1 MDKLQRTFS
10 GSYVTKLKN
19 DVKTGVSIEKYS
31 ADEFEIDTIKLKYV
45 ANVYT
50 PKDLLE
56 RMIIAQNDFEA
67 AVILYEAYKDIPL
80 VLASNEAFWAYLC
93 HTELFDY
100 CKKRY
105 PVKDAK
111 NKTSHIL
118 DHWFFGNG
126 YNRNTLAQ
134 LWWGVQETYDD
145 DNKDNPYHLTEL
157 FFKNYSFRVIWFTKM
172 LRTKQGLLGILDF
185 LKDNQDIMDVAFEHR
200 GFFIAKYFNR
210 LGGTKQISFLPREF
224 FKKELESIKETIL
237 SITSR
242 KDVSNLNASQII
254 KQSQLDHTKY
264 CINGSEPLSK
274 GRLAVRIVK
283 EYVAKYPSL
292 TFDEIRQVFPD
303 DLIPSIYRS
312 QGLIVSVEDL
322 SNSSLEPVYRNKRY
336 YFDIKDFWLKSA
348 DDIDFVVNNQW
359 DINCINNIITIGRE
373 AGFDI
378 TAE

>member
-10 GSYVTKLKN
+10 DSYVTNLKN

-31 ADEFEIDTIKLKYV
+31 ADEFDIDTTKLKYV

-50 PKDLLE
+50 PTDLLE
-56 RMIIAQNDFEA
+56 NMMASQNDFEA

-80 VLASNEAFWAYLC
+80 VLASNEAFWTYLC
-93 HTELFDY
+93 HTELFEY

-105 PVKDAK
+105 PVDDAK

-134 LWWGVQETYDD
+134 LWWCVQETFDE
-145 DNKDNPYHLTEL
+145 KCIDNPYHLTEI
-157 FFKNYSFRVIWFTKM
+157 FFRNYSFRVIWFTKM

-185 LKDNQDIMDVAFEHR
+185 LEENQDIMEESFEHR

-224 FKKELESIKETIL
+224 FKKELESIKGTIL
-237 SITSR
+237 AIKSR
-242 KDVSNLNASQII
+242 NDVSNLDASQII
-254 KQSQLDHTKY
+254 KQTQLDHTKY

-283 EYVAKYPSL
+283 EYVKKNPSL
-292 TFDEIRQVFPD
+292 TFNEIKQVFPD
-303 DLIPSIYRS
+303 DLILSKYRG

-322 SNSSLEPVYRNKRY
+322 SNSSLEPIYRNKRY
-336 YFDIKDFWLKSA
+336 YFDTKEFWLKSS
-348 DDIDFVVNNQW
+348 DGIYFVVNNQW
-359 DINCINNIITIGRE
+359 DINCINNIINVGRD

-378 TAE
+378 TIE

>member
-10 GSYVTKLKN
+10 DSYVTNLKN

-31 ADEFEIDTIKLKYV
+31 ADEFDIDTTKLKYV

-50 PKDLLE
+50 PTDLLE
-56 RMIIAQNDFEA
+56 NMMASQNDFEA

-80 VLASNEAFWAYLC
+80 VLASNEAFWTYLC
-93 HTELFDY
+93 HTELFEY

-105 PVKDAK
+105 PVDDAK

-134 LWWGVQETYDD
+134 LWWGVQETFDE
-145 DNKDNPYHLTEL
+145 KCIDNPYHLTEI
-157 FFKNYSFRVIWFTKM
+157 FFRNYSFRVIWFTKM

-185 LKDNQDIMDVAFEHR
+185 LEENQDMMEESFEHR

-224 FKKELESIKETIL
+224 FKKELESIKGTIL
-237 SITSR
+237 AIKSR
-242 KDVSNLNASQII
+242 NDVSNLDASQII
-254 KQSQLDHTKY
+254 KQTQLDHTKY

-283 EYVAKYPSL
+283 EYVKKNPSL
-292 TFDEIRQVFPD
+292 TFNEIKQVFPD
-303 DLIPSIYRS
+303 DLILSKYRG

-322 SNSSLEPVYRNKRY
+322 SNSPLEPIYRNKRY
-336 YFDIKDFWLKSA
+336 YFDTKEFWLKSS
-348 DDIDFVVNNQW
+348 DGIYFVVNNQW
-359 DINCINNIITIGRE
+359 DINCINNIINVGRD

-378 TAE
+378 TIE

>member
-10 GSYVTKLKN
+10 DSYVTNLKN

-31 ADEFEIDTIKLKYV
+31 ADEFDIDTTKLKYV

-50 PKDLLE
+50 PTDLLE
-56 RMIIAQNDFEA
+56 NMMASQNDFEA

-80 VLASNEAFWAYLC
+80 VLASNEAFWTYLC
-93 HTELFDY
+93 HTELFEY

-105 PVKDAK
+105 PVDDAK

-134 LWWGVQETYDD
+134 LWWGVQETFDE
-145 DNKDNPYHLTEL
+145 KCIDNPYHLTEI
-157 FFKNYSFRVIWFTKM
+157 FFRNYSFRVIWFTKM

-185 LKDNQDIMDVAFEHR
+185 LEENQDIMEESFEHR

-224 FKKELESIKETIL
+224 FKKELESIKGTIL
-237 SITSR
+237 AIKSR
-242 KDVSNLNASQII
+242 NDVSNLDASQII
-254 KQSQLDHTKY
+254 KQTQLDHTKY

-283 EYVAKYPSL
+283 EYVKKNPSL
-292 TFDEIRQVFPD
+292 TFNEIKQVFPD
-303 DLIPSIYRS
+303 DLILSKYRG

-322 SNSSLEPVYRNKRY
+322 SNSPLEPIYRNKRY
-336 YFDIKDFWLKSA
+336 YFDTKEFWLKSS
-348 DDIDFVVNNQW
+348 DGIYFVVNNQW
-359 DINCINNIITIGRE
+359 DINCINNIINVERD

-378 TAE
+378 TIE

>member
-10 GSYVTKLKN
+10 DSYVTNLKN

-31 ADEFEIDTIKLKYV
+31 ADEFDIDTTKLKYV

-50 PKDLLE
+50 PTDLLE
-56 RMIIAQNDFEA
+56 NMMASQNDFEA

-80 VLASNEAFWAYLC
+80 VLASNEAFWTYLC
-93 HTELFDY
+93 HTELFEY

-105 PVKDAK
+105 PVDDAK

-134 LWWGVQETYDD
+134 LWWGVQETFDE
-145 DNKDNPYHLTEL
+145 KCIDNPYHLTEI
-157 FFKNYSFRVIWFTKM
+157 FFRNYSFRVIWFTKM
-172 LRTKQGLLGILDF
+172 LRTKRGLLGILDF
-185 LKDNQDIMDVAFEHR
+185 LEENQDIMEESFEHR

-224 FKKELESIKETIL
+224 FKKELESIKGTIL
-237 SITSR
+237 AIKSR
-242 KDVSNLNASQII
+242 NDVSNLDASQII
-254 KQSQLDHTKY
+254 KQTQLDHTKY

-283 EYVAKYPSL
+283 EYVKKNPSL
-292 TFDEIRQVFPD
+292 TFNEIKQVFPD
-303 DLIPSIYRS
+303 DLILSKYRG

-322 SNSSLEPVYRNKRY
+322 SNSPLEPIYRNKRY
-336 YFDIKDFWLKSA
+336 YFDTKEFWLKSS
-348 DDIDFVVNNQW
+348 DGIYFVVNNQW
-359 DINCINNIITIGRE
+359 DINCINNIINVGRD

-378 TAE
+378 TIE

>member
-10 GSYVTKLKN
+10 DSYVTNLKN

-31 ADEFEIDTIKLKYV
+31 ADEFDIDTTKLKYV

-50 PKDLLE
+50 PTDLLE
-56 RMIIAQNDFEA
+56 NMMASQNDFEA

-80 VLASNEAFWAYLC
+80 VLASNEAFWTYLC
-93 HTELFDY
+93 HTELFEY

-105 PVKDAK
+105 PVDDAQ

-134 LWWGVQETYDD
+134 LWWGVQETFDE
-145 DNKDNPYHLTEL
+145 KCIDNPYHLTEI
-157 FFKNYSFRVIWFTKM
+157 FFRNYSFRVIWFTKM

-185 LKDNQDIMDVAFEHR
+185 LKENQDVMATAFEHR

-242 KDVSNLNASQII
+242 KDVSNLDASQII
-254 KQSQLDHTKY
+254 KQSQIDHTKY

-274 GRLAVRIVK
+274 GKLAVRIVK
-283 EYVAKYPSL
+283 EYIAKYPSL
-292 TFDEIRQVFPD
+292 TFGEIKQIFPD
-303 DLIPSIYRS
+303 ELIPSANRS
-312 QGLIVSVEDL
+312 KGLIVSVEDL
-322 SNSSLEPVYRNKRY
+322 GNSTLAPIYRNKRY
-336 YFDIKDFWLKSA
+336 YFNTKEFWLKSS
-348 DDIDFVVNNQW
+348 DGICFVVNNQW
-359 DINCINNIITIGRE
+359 DINSINNIIRVGRE

-378 TAE
+378 TPK